1 MPDNEKVMVVRT
13 KIVEGKTEVLVQSA
27 ENYRRFH
34 HGDFK
39 DLQMGSHIVPVLC
52 DKGIYFRSTESGGQ
66 ITVKRILVMHGNHNT
81 QNAVM
86 DTGDIDIE
94 IEEDFVV
101 PSSAPAAKVP
111 VGGMDCDATVT
122 EQTVIN
128 GGAGWN
134 AAADLSAVF

>member
-1 MPDNEKVMVVRT
+1 MVVRT

-86 DTGDIDIE
+86 DTGTSTLRSKRTL
-94 IEEDFVV
+94 
-101 PSSAPAAKVP
+101 SSRPRL
-111 VGGMDCDATVT
+111 
-122 EQTVIN
+122 QRQ
-128 GGAGWN
+128 GAGRR
-134 AAADLSAVF
+134 DGL